1 MHTPGS
7 SVPENMKAVD
17 SFSGVILSG
26 INYNLMM
33 IMMMMM
39 MMMMM
44 KIMMMIM
51 MMMMMKMIKMMM
63 MMMTIML
70 FIIITMMIFD
80 NKGLQTDARH
90 DRQMN
95 KHKCN

>member
-1 MHTPGS
+1 
-7 SVPENMKAVD
+7 MKAMD

-39 MMMMM
+39 MM
-44 KIMMMIM
+44 KTIIVIIMM
-51 MMMMMKMIKMMM
+51 
-63 MMMTIML
+63 
-70 FIIITMMIFD
+70 TMMIFD
-80 NKGLQTDARH
+80 NKGLTTDARH

-95 KHKCN
+95 KHTCN